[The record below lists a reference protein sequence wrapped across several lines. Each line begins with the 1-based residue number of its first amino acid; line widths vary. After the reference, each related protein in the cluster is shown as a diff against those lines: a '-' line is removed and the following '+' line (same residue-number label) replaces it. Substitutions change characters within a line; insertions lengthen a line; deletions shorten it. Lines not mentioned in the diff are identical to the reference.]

1 MFRALRVLTVSS
13 SMAFVR
19 QERSRI
25 KGDNLLLRYSTVFIK
40 TVCSA
45 GFVFTFLTVSTGR
58 SISSTL
64 PCPSPNQTISQDADG
79 PKLPDTTLGKI
90 LREWFALIQSGSEN
104 EIKSFVEAN
113 FSTNAFRRQQSAAQY
128 VALFRKL
135 HEQSGG
141 LDIVSVSPGGSDQPI
156 SVIAKSRRGQ
166 HYALVRAGMDP
177 SEKGKLAGLGVEKV
191 AQPGT
196 PKLSDTS
203 QPLSEVEMLAAIKK
217 DLDARAAAGELSG
230 VVWLAR
236 GDKIL
241 LKKAYG
247 YADREAKIAN
257 TLDTK
262 FHIASVGKMFT
273 AVAIAQLVRA
283 GKLSFTDTVAK
294 VLPDYPNK
302 EVAEKVTI
310 HQLLTHTG
318 GFGTFFES
326 PGFVRGKIYR
336 NSIEEIE
343 VYAAEK
349 LFSQPGTRWRYSNA
363 GYSLLGA
370 VVERLSGKSYLEYI
384 RGNIFEPLGMRE
396 TYIPAASGDQKTS
409 VFYTQSALDPLG
421 LEPYAADRQL
431 SKAPASGFGGGFS
444 TAPDMFKFLRAY
456 RTGKLLGGELT
467 QNVVEGKF
475 NLDEKGSRRWSYGI
489 SEFVVN
495 GETVRGH
502 QGGSRADM
510 QMLWESDYTVIVLL
524 NAIPPTVNSISNEI
538 TAFITSQKAMSGKKA
553 AVSK

>member
-1 MFRALRVLTVSS
+1 MFV
-13 SMAFVR
+13 
-19 QERSRI
+19 E
-25 KGDNLLLRYSTVFIK
+25 YSTVFIK
-40 TVCSA
+40 TVFSVC
-45 GFVFTFLTVSTGR
+45 FVSTLLTVNTYGSIPTLSFPPNSTVG
-58 SISSTL
+58 
-64 PCPSPNQTISQDADG
+64 QDANG

-90 LREWFALIQSGSEN
+90 VREWFALIQSGKED
-104 EIKSFVEAN
+104 EIKNFVEGN
-113 FSTNAFRRQQSAAQY
+113 FSANAFRRQQSADQY
-128 VALFRKL
+128 VAFFRRL

-141 LDIVSVSPGGSDQPI
+141 LDIVRVSPGGSDQPI

-166 HYALVRAGMDP
+166 HYALVRAGLDP
-177 SEKGKLAGLGVEKV
+177 SEKGKLAGLGVEKI
-191 AQPGT
+191 APPSA
-196 PKLSDTS
+196 PKLSDTW
-203 QPLSEVEMLAAIKK
+203 QPLSEAEMLAAIKT

-230 VVWLAR
+230 VVLIAR
-236 GDKIL
+236 GDKVL
-241 LKKAYG
+241 VKKAYG

-283 GKLSFTDTVAK
+283 GKLSFTDTIAR

-302 EVAEKVTI
+302 EIAEKVTI

-336 NSIEEIE
+336 NSTEEIE
-343 VYAAEK
+343 VYKDEK
-349 LFSQPGTRWRYSNA
+349 LFSEPGTRWRYSNA

-370 VVERLSGKSYLEYI
+370 IVERLSGKSYVEYI
-384 RGNIFEPLGMRE
+384 RENIFKPLGMRH
-396 TYIPAASGDQKTS
+396 TYIPTASADSKTS
-409 VFYTQSALDPLG
+409 VFYTQSPFDPLG
-421 LEPYAADRQL
+421 LEPYVPDRKL
-431 SKAPASGFGGGFS
+431 SSAPASGFGGGFS

-467 QNVVEGKF
+467 QKVVEGKF
-475 NLDEKGSRRWSYGI
+475 NLDDKGTRRWSYGI
-489 SEFVVN
+489 SESVVY

-510 QMLWESDYTVIVLL
+510 QMLWESDYTVIVLV
-524 NAIPPTVNSISNEI
+524 NAIPPPVNSVSNEI
-538 TAFITSQKAMSGKKA
+538 TAFITRQMAMRGKKA
-553 AVSK
+553 VPQKSN